1 MSIDLTTIKA
11 LDDLSPYLPKEL
23 WDEVRDNIGV
33 SEEEFNQR
41 MKGIYRESDFLLAI
55 HMMDVCKNI
64 TLIDESVS
72 SVFGTYSC
80 DAIIEMNNSSKFLL
94 EIKHTDKDKYKISEN
109 NFNKRV
115 EYAKTLEL
123 KLYFAISI
131 KGLWMVLSSDY
142 LDKNDRKITIDDY
155 KYSELSSLFSVDHY
169 IIEDFEFISIYANRK
184 KNTIGIQY
192 PPYGF
197 LVSEEIK
204 HKGKR
209 KYKIKRNN
217 KDLFYITFVIEGI
230 KDRASNE
237 YHDEVKDGDFT
248 IITDKIEKGSQH
260 MISELELLLS
270 PIKHMIHYDNIV
282 FTPKTYLSELSKL
295 GKTSPFKVQLLR
307 ATMNQFGL
315 KRIKMTTPQS

>member
-1 MSIDLTTIKA
+1 MSNDLTKIKA
-11 LDDLSPYLPKEL
+11 LDDLSPYFPKESWEEL
-23 WDEVRDNIGV
+23 RDNIGV

-55 HMMDVCKNI
+55 HMMDVCKSV
-64 TLIDESVS
+64 TLLDESVS

-80 DAIIEMNNSSKFLL
+80 DAIIEMKNGNKFML

-109 NFNKRV
+109 NFNNRV
-115 EYAKTLEL
+115 EYAKTLDF

-142 LDKNDRKITIDDY
+142 LEKNNRKITKDDY
-155 KYSELSSLFSVDHY
+155 KYSELSSLFSVGYY

-184 KNTIGIQY
+184 KNTIEIEY

-217 KDLFYITFVIEGI
+217 KELMYITFVFEGV
-230 KDRASNE
+230 KDRASDE
-237 YHDEVKDGDFT
+237 YHNEIKDGDFT

-260 MISELELLLS
+260 MLNELELLLS
-270 PIKHMIHYDNIV
+270 PIKHMIHYDKVV

-295 GKTSPFKVQLLR
+295 GETSMFKVQLLR
-307 ATMNQFGL
+307 ATMDQFGI